1 MKNLVYDYGMNGEG
15 VTKVNNIVTL
25 VPYTLKDEEIELD
38 VIKSYGNYNLAKLT
52 KINKESKNRT
62 TPPCPYFYK
71 CGGCDLQHMKYQEQ
85 LCFKSLLVKKTIK
98 KICGLDVEVNP
109 TVACNNQYSY
119 RNKVS
124 FNFHNS
130 TAGFFEENSKNI
142 VEIDK
147 CLLISENMNKIYEIF
162 KNFVKNNENLSNSIK
177 NLVIREISNQILV
190 GIVVYTDI
198 DLSTFYSQLCAQFNK
213 IGVYKIINNRKDSV
227 VLSGKTI
234 HLCGIKEIQISNFGV
249 NYSVDL
255 LGFHQTNLDIQNKLY
270 CKVLDYISTNDNI
283 INGFS
288 GQGLLTAIL
297 TTKAKNVVG
306 IEINKS
312 SHLSAEK
319 LKKDNNIKNMKNIL
333 GDFNKCISQYIKTC
347 NVLILDPSKKGCGKQ
362 VLQNIKDI
370 EKIIYISCNPIA
382 LSKDLNV
389 LKEHYNI
396 DEITPFD
403 MFPNTKN
410 VETLVK
416 LSLKNKL

>member
-15 VTKVNNIVTL
+15 VTKIDEVVTL
-25 VPYTLKDEEIELD
+25 VPYALKEEEIEFD
-38 VIKSYGNYNLAKLT
+38 IIKSYGNYNLAKLT

-62 TPPCPYFYK
+62 TPLCPYFYK
-71 CGGCDLQHMKYQEQ
+71 CGGCDLQHMKYEEQ
-85 LCFKSLLVKKTIK
+85 LNFKSLLVKKTIK
-98 KICGLDVEVNP
+98 KICGLDVDVNP
-109 TVACNNQYSY
+109 TVACDKQFAY

-130 TAGFFEENSKNI
+130 TSGFFEENSKNI
-142 VEIDK
+142 VEVDK

-162 KNFVKNNENLSNSIK
+162 KIFMKNNEKIANYVK

-190 GIVVYTDI
+190 GIVISNDI
-198 DLSTFYSQLCAQFNK
+198 DLSTFGVQLCAQFNN

-227 VLSGKTI
+227 VLSGKCF
-234 HLCGIKEIQISNFGV
+234 HLCGIKEINTTNFGI

-270 CKVLDYISTNDNI
+270 SKVLDYISSQDTI

-297 TTKAKNVVG
+297 SFKAKSVVG

-319 LKKDNNIKNMKNIL
+319 LKKVNNIKNIKNVL
-333 GDFNKCISQYIKTC
+333 GDFNKCVVHYLKSTD
-347 NVLILDPSKKGCGKQ
+347 VLILDPSKKGCGKQ
-362 VLQNIKDI
+362 ILQNIKNI
-370 EKIIYISCNPIA
+370 KTIIYISCNPIA
-382 LSKDLNV
+382 LSKDLNF
-389 LKEHYNI
+389 LKDNYKI

-416 LSLKNKL
+416 LSLKK

>member
-15 VTKVNNIVTL
+15 VTKVNDIVTL
-25 VPYTLKDEEIELD
+25 VPYALKDEEIELD
-38 VIKSYGNYNLAKLT
+38 IVKSYGNYNLAKLT

-62 TPPCPYFYK
+62 IPPCPYFYQ
-71 CGGCDLQHMKYQEQ
+71 CGGCDLQHMVYFEQ
-85 LCFKSLLVKKTIK
+85 LYFKSLLVKKTIK
-98 KICGLDVEVNP
+98 KICSFDIDVNP
-109 TVACNNQYSY
+109 TVACNNQYLY

-130 TAGFFEENSKNI
+130 TSGFFEENSKNI

-162 KNFVKNNENLSNSIK
+162 KNSIKNNEKIENFIK

-190 GIVVYTDI
+190 GVVASIDI
-198 DLSTFYSQLCAQFNK
+198 DLSTFCSQLCAQFNQV
-213 IGVYKIINNRKDSV
+213 GVYKIINNRKDSV

-270 CKVLDYISTNDNI
+270 NKVLDYISTNDNV

-297 TTKAKNVVG
+297 ASKAKSVVG

-319 LKKDNNIKNMKNIL
+319 LKKENNITNMKNVL
-333 GDFNKCISQYIKTC
+333 GDFNKCVVPYLKSADF
-347 NVLILDPSKKGCGKQ
+347 LILDPSKKGCGKQ

-370 EKIIYISCNPIA
+370 KTIIYISCNPIA
-382 LSKDLNV
+382 LCKDLNI
-389 LKEHYNI
+389 LKDNYTI

-416 LSLKNKL
+416 LSLKK

>member
-1 MKNLVYDYGMNGEG
+1 MENFVYDYGMNGEG
-15 VTKVNNIVTL
+15 VTKVDNVVTL
-25 VPYTLKDEEIELD
+25 APFALKDEEIELD
-38 VIKSYGNYNLAKLT
+38 IVKSFGNYNLAKLT
-52 KINKESKNRT
+52 KINKASNNRT
-62 TPPCPYFYK
+62 NPPCPYFYK
-71 CGGCDLQHMKYQEQ
+71 CGGCDLQHMEYSEQ
-85 LCFKSLLVKKTIK
+85 LYFKSLLVKKTIK
-98 KICGLDVEVNP
+98 KICGLDVNVNP
-109 TVACNNQYSY
+109 TVSCDKQYAY

-130 TAGFFEENSKNI
+130 TSGFFEENSKNI
-142 VEIDK
+142 VEVEK
-147 CLLISENMNKIYEIF
+147 CLLISENMNKIYEMF
-162 KNFVKNNENLSNSIK
+162 KNFIKNNEKIENFIK

-190 GIVVYTDI
+190 GVVVSTDI
-198 DLSTFYSQLCAQFNK
+198 DLSTFCSQLCAQFNN
-213 IGVYKIINNRKDSV
+213 IGVYKIINTRKDSV
-227 VLSGKTI
+227 VLSGKYY
-234 HLCGIKEIQISNFGV
+234 HLCGIKEIKISNFGV

-270 CKVLDYISTNDNI
+270 NKVLDYISTNDKV

-297 TTKAKNVVG
+297 SSKAKNVIG

-319 LKKDNNIKNMKNIL
+319 LKKENNIKNMKNVL
-333 GDFNKCISQYIKTC
+333 GDFNKCVVPYLKSAD
-347 NVLILDPSKKGCGKQ
+347 VLILDPSKKGCGKQ

-370 EKIIYISCNPIA
+370 ESIIYISCNPIA

-389 LKEHYNI
+389 LKEHYQI

-416 LSLKNKL
+416 LSLKK

>member
-15 VTKVNNIVTL
+15 VTKVDDVVTL
-25 VPYTLKDEEIELD
+25 VPFALKDEEIELD
-38 VIKSYGNYNLAKLT
+38 IVKSFGNYNIAKIK
-52 KINKESKNRT
+52 KINKESQNRT

-71 CGGCDLQHMKYQEQ
+71 CGGCDLQHMTYEEQ
-85 LCFKSLLVKKTIK
+85 LNFKSLLVKKTIK
-98 KICGLDVEVNP
+98 KICVLDVDINP
-109 TVACNNQYSY
+109 TVACDKQYHY

-130 TAGFFEENSKNI
+130 TSGFFEENSKNI
-142 VEIDK
+142 VEIDN
-147 CLLISENMNKIYEIF
+147 CLLISENMNKIYKIF
-162 KNFVKNNENLSNSIK
+162 KIFVKNNEKIANYVK

-190 GIVVYTDI
+190 GVVVNSDI
-198 DLSTFYSQLCAQFNK
+198 DLSTFCVQLCAQFNN
-213 IGVYKIINNRKDSV
+213 IGVYKIINKRRDSV
-227 VLSGKTI
+227 VLSGKCF
-234 HLCGIKEIQISNFGV
+234 HLCGIKEINISNLGI

-270 CKVLDYISTNDNI
+270 NKVLDYISTNDI
-283 INGFS
+283 VINGFS

-297 TTKAKNVVG
+297 SSKAKSVIG

-319 LKKDNNIKNMKNIL
+319 LKKENNIKNMKNVL
-333 GDFNKCISQYIKTC
+333 SDFNKCVVSYLKSAD
-347 NVLILDPSKKGCGKQ
+347 VLILDPSKKGCGKQ
-362 VLQNIKDI
+362 ILQNIKDI
-370 EKIIYISCNPIA
+370 ESIIYISCNPIA

-389 LKEHYNI
+389 LKEHYQI

-416 LSLKNKL
+416 LSLK